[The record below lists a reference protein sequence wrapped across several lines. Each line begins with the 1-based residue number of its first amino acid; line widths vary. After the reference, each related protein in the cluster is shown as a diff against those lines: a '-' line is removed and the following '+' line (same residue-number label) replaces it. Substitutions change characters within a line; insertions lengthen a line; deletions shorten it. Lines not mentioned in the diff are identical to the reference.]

1 MRSMHRAT
9 LLTLV
14 ALALTVRLA
23 DAQDQPDRDLRDI
36 RVGMPVA
43 SISDAGYAD
52 LVCANDPSRKL
63 VQWSEWQKCPADAD
77 SLRAI
82 RFGFDAETSREG
94 TLVAGHPVILTA
106 LVDGAGMIA
115 GLKVDTDPKARLYIR
130 KKAFLLAVQFK
141 SRYGPEGWTCTQRP
155 PDADEEPV
163 TEKERDLGVR
173 QRLFNLGYGSAPV
186 EKWTPDELRRNV
198 RQFQKDH
205 APPLEVTGE
214 INEGTLLVLCL
225 EYGS

>member
-1 MRSMHRAT
+1 MHRAT

-94 TLVAGHPVILTA
+94 TLATF
-106 LVDGAGMIA
+106 
-115 GLKVDTDPKARLYIR
+115 RR
-130 KKAFLLAVQFK
+130 KM
-141 SRYGPEGWTCTQRP
+141 S
-155 PDADEEPV
+155 
-163 TEKERDLGVR
+163 
-173 QRLFNLGYGSAPV
+173 NL
-186 EKWTPDELRRNV
+186 DCCR
-198 RQFQKDH
+198 
-205 APPLEVTGE
+205 
-214 INEGTLLVLCL
+214 
-225 EYGS
+225 

>member
-1 MRSMHRAT
+1 MHRAT
-9 LLTLV
+9 LLTLVALAV

-43 SISDAGYAD
+43 GISDAGYAD

-130 KKAFLLAVQFK
+130 KKAFLLGVQFK
-141 SRYGPEGWTCTQRP
+141 SRYGPEGWTCTQRQ
-155 PDADEEPV
+155 PDAGEQPV
-163 TEKERDLGVR
+163 GGVYLRENCTKSNEGRTLVVQRDLF
-173 QRLFNLGYGSAPV
+173 RLREQDAKSFVSRTQA
-186 EKWTPDELRRNV
+186 KITR
-198 RQFQKDH
+198 
-205 APPLEVTGE
+205 EV
-214 INEGTLLVLCL
+214 N
-225 EYGS
+225 